1 MGYAIQK
8 SPEKS
13 RRRTS
18 SSSQKTASGDF
29 FANPNKT
36 RLENR
41 CNPLKT
47 RQGNHPA
54 PTKTALGVHFK
65 NYLDHVYAVSDDDG
79 DIKEHYRYSAFGEVE
94 VYSPTGAKLNGSAIG
109 NTVLWNSRR
118 YDFDTGLYYYNIAC
132 SPIQPRGVKFSPP
145 KIKVQNARR
154 QSRCHYKANYGRWLG
169 EIRLKK
175 EEVIICMGL

>member
-1 MGYAIQK
+1 MGYAIQP
-8 SPEKS
+8 SPETT

-29 FANPNKT
+29 FANPNKM
-36 RLENR
+36 RPENR

-65 NYLDHVYAVSDDDG
+65 NYLDHVYAVSDDNGNID
-79 DIKEHYRYSAFGEVE
+79 EHYRYSAFGEVE
-94 VYSPTGAKLNGSAIG
+94 IYAPNGTKLAQSAIG

-118 YDFDTGLYYYNIAC
+118 FDQATNLYYYKY
-132 SPIQPRGVKFSPP
+132 R
-145 KIKVQNARR
+145 
-154 QSRCHYKANYGRWLG
+154 HYKADYGRWLSRDP
-169 EIRLKK
+169 I
-175 EEVIICMGL
+175 EELGVIICMGLLVMGR